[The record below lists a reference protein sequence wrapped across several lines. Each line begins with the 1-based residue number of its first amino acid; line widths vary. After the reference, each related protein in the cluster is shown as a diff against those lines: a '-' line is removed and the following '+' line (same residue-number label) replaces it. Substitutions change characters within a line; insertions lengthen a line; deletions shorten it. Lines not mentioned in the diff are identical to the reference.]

1 MPLGVSVDLTDR
13 PLPGAHAPH
22 LDPEQAEAWRSARAQ
37 LRRVWVKARSGLPL
51 APEDLNLPLLDREQ
65 LLNAVHVPEEAG
77 GHAQALEAMLRRL
90 PNGWGRRMGCDRGW
104 YPLIV
109 ELDRGLAELDPN
121 YTLLQV
127 KEKWGAL
134 RLYFEGAPEVVGA
147 MQALVDRASEAS
159 KGICELCGG
168 PGVLMEGHL
177 RAKTVCTSCGLA
189 EGLLPVEGSRGEVH
203 R

>member
-1 MPLGVSVDLTDR
+1 
-13 PLPGAHAPH
+13 
-22 LDPEQAEAWRSARAQ
+22 
-37 LRRVWVKARSGLPL
+37 VWVKARSGLPL
-51 APEDLNLPLLDREQ
+51 APEDLTLPLLDREQ

-77 GHAQALEAMLRRL
+77 GHAQALEAMLRRI
-90 PNGWGRRMGCDRGW
+90 PDGWGRRMGCDRGW

-168 PGVLMEGHL
+168 PGV
-177 RAKTVCTSCGLA
+177 
-189 EGLLPVEGSRGEVH
+189 
-203 R
+203 